1 MAVGEASVRGMI
13 GGKRPSAPRSVTHDR
28 HRRMIAIACGWLW
41 PLLLSAS
48 PRLGATPAIAG
59 LPPVPAGIWS
69 LQWENSSLAG
79 GGPTDRNYTNGLRL
93 GWTSPV
99 GKVPP
104 SLAWLG
110 NALWGDGTRRVSL
123 GIVQQMFTPADTQ
136 AKPPSPLDRPYAG
149 YLAASLTLSQANAN
163 SRNTL
168 GLALGV
174 IGPPAG
180 GEEVQNG
187 FHHLI
192 GQGTNKGWGYQ
203 LRAEPTVE
211 LTAGRT
217 WRIRLDRTWTRRFGG
232 IEADA
237 LPAVSAGIGNVRIY
251 AETGVIFRLGQ
262 GLDADFGPSRLP
274 PGLSGGSAFRQ
285 IRKLTWYVFLGV
297 DGQAVGHDLFLDG
310 NTFRSGPHVTRDPV
324 IGEAEAGI
332 AVIYHGVRISYTQV
346 VQTRSFH
353 GQQGGP
359 FNFGVF
365 TLSTRF

>member
-1 MAVGEASVRGMI
+1 
-13 GGKRPSAPRSVTHDR
+13 
-28 HRRMIAIACGWLW
+28 MIAIARGWLGS
-41 PLLLSAS
+41 LLVAAS
-48 PRLGATPAIAG
+48 PLLGATPALAG
-59 LPPVPAGIWS
+59 PPSAPVGIWS

-79 GGPTDRNYTNGLRL
+79 GGRTDRNYTNGLRL
-93 GWTSPV
+93 SWTSPS
-99 GKVPP
+99 GRVPQP
-104 SLAWLG
+104 LAWLG
-110 NALWGDGTRRVSL
+110 RALWGDGTPRVSL
-123 GIVQQMFTPADTQ
+123 GILQQMFTPADTQ

-149 YLAASLTLSQANAN
+149 YLAASLALIQANAN
-163 SRNTL
+163 ARNTL

-217 WRIRLDRTWTRRFGG
+217 WRIPLARTWIRRIGG
-232 IEADA
+232 IETDA
-237 LPAVSAGIGNVRIY
+237 LPTISAGIGNVRIY

-262 GLDADFGPSRLP
+262 GLGADFGPSRLP
-274 PGLSGGSAFRQ
+274 PAPNGGSAFRQ
-285 IRKLTWYVFLGV
+285 IRKLVWYVLLGV
-297 DGQAVGHDLFLDG
+297 GGQAVGHDLFLDG

-332 AVIYHGVRISYTQV
+332 TVIYHGVRISYTQV
-346 VQTRSFH
+346 VQTRSYH